1 MNRVGVLCLMTGVAL
16 GSVPAFAEAPAQRR
30 FEWSTRSQEARKLL
44 AELQSRI
51 ESFQVG
57 AANVELAQKLVAA
70 DPSFAMG
77 EYYMSA
83 VVGTPDEALR
93 HYEKARE
100 LAKKASDGER
110 RFIEAMVHVRI
121 NQGVDFRKSIPAL
134 EALSE
139 AYPAERLIYV
149 ILGQLQ
155 NGDGRADLATAAF
168 QKAKALGPSP
178 RVDAFLANDDLLKG
192 QYGKARTIFEAVETS
207 LPKGS
212 VPFAI
217 RFGTTFSYLY
227 EGNVDAALKS
237 LETYLGE
244 YKAGG
249 LDQQFPEV
257 FIWNAMARI
266 KLEAGRTEEAL
277 KDYQKGY
284 ESVPGSKLPEDQKQT
299 WLGRLHH
306 GKARTLARMG
316 KHAEAWVEVETVKR
330 MIVDGG
336 EAGREFW
343 PAYHYLAGYAKLE
356 AGDYA
361 QALEHLLQ
369 ADAKDPF
376 QRLLLAR
383 SYEKL
388 GRNDE
393 AKKAYKMVVESQWAG
408 IERPLA
414 YPEAKRKVE
423 TL

>member
-1 MNRVGVLCLMTGVAL
+1 MHRVRILCLMAGAAL
-16 GSVPAFAEAPAQRR
+16 VSLPAFAGETARR
-30 FEWSTRSQEARKLL
+30 FEWTTSSAEARKLL

-57 AANVELAQKLVAA
+57 PANVELAQKLVAA
-70 DPSFAMG
+70 DPKFAIG
-77 EYYMSA
+77 EYYLSA
-83 VVGTPDEALR
+83 VLPTPDEALK
-93 HYEKARE
+93 HYEKSRE
-100 LAKKASDGER
+100 LAKNASDGER
-110 RFIEAMVHVRI
+110 RFIEAMVHVRV
-121 NQGVDFRKSIPAL
+121 NQGVDFRKSIAPL
-134 EALSE
+134 EALAD
-139 AYPAERLIYV
+139 AYPGERLIQV

-155 NGDGRADLATAAF
+155 NGDGRVDLATVAF
-168 QKAKALGPSP
+168 RKAKALGSSP
-178 RVDAFLANDDLLKG
+178 RVDVFLANDDLLKG
-192 QYGKARTIFEAVETS
+192 DYGKARATFESVEKN

-237 LETYLGE
+237 LETYLNE
-244 YKAGG
+244 YKSGG

-266 KLEAGRTEEAL
+266 NLEAGRTEEAL

-316 KHAEAWVEVETVKR
+316 KHAEAWAEVETVKK
-330 MIVDGG
+330 MIVEGG
-336 EAGREFW
+336 EAGRQYW

-356 AGDYA
+356 AGEYA

-369 ADAKDPF
+369 ADDKDPF
-376 QRLLLAR
+376 HRLLLAR
-383 SYEKL
+383 AYEKV
-388 GRNDE
+388 GRKDD
-393 AKKAYKMVVESQWAG
+393 AKKAYQKVIESQWAG

-414 YPEAKRKVE
+414 FPEAKKK
-423 TL
+423 LQAL

>member
-77 EYYMSA
+77 EYYMSV